1 MGKGKG
7 NFSYWSGIVKK
18 GQILFEISGVSKEI
32 AFYSLK
38 LGSDKLPFKTKIV
51 TY

>member
-18 GQILFEISGVSKEI
+18 GQILFEISGISKKV
-32 AFYSLK
+32 AYDSLK
-38 LGSDKLPFKTKIV
+38 LGGDKLAIRTKTV